1 MILAR
6 GIVLRTSASDF
17 HHGNYFVKF
26 GKLFP
31 RNVENLVKSYTD
43 AKIMEETQRS
53 EFSKINS
60 REKYFNFFL
69 VTPSEL

>member
-6 GIVLRTSASDF
+6 GIVLQTSASDF
-17 HHGNYFVKF
+17 HHDNYFVKF

-43 AKIMEETQRS
+43 AKIMRHRGPNSRKLIPEKS
-53 EFSKINS
+53 PKSLFAKINF
-60 REKYFNFFL
+60 REN
-69 VTPSEL
+69 